1 MENMEELDTAWIFDE
16 DSQYKQEI
24 CKLESI
30 SCYFVYIGSD
40 KTICKVIKETEVLSS
55 FHESVGIL
63 NSRILYLIQTK
74 RYLETGQRYKLD
86 KLVKY
91 VIDIDSNQISCFSNL
106 ELIDFGDFLK
116 EVNFLDNII
125 IEPSPSMFHSLA
137 SIYFFFR
144 EDSTIIKPVRSILK
158 PTTVGKLLTKKVRIL
173 EEIHHHTLDKNL
185 DKKLDKKTKKV
196 RD

>member
-1 MENMEELDTAWIFDE
+1 MENMEKMEELDTAWIFDE

-91 VIDIDSNQISCFSNL
+91 VISNQISSFSNL
-106 ELIDFGDFLK
+106 ELIDFGHFLK

-185 DKKLDKKTKKV
+185 DKKTKKV

>member
-1 MENMEELDTAWIFDE
+1 MEELDTAWIFDK

-91 VIDIDSNQISCFSNL
+91 VISNQISSFSNL
-106 ELIDFGDFLK
+106 ELTDFGDFLK

-137 SIYFFFR
+137 SMYFFFR

-173 EEIHHHTLDKNL
+173 EELHHHT
-185 DKKLDKKTKKV
+185 LDKKTKKV